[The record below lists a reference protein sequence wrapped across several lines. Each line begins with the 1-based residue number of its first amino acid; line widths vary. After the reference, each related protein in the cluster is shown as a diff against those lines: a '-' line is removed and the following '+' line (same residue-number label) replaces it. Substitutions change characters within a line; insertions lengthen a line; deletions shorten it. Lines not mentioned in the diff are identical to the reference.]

1 MAKVYVWLK
10 LPRTFFENKLIKKM
24 RQLPGGD
31 SCVIVYQRLLS
42 EAALNDGI
50 IEIDNI
56 EEDVSQE
63 LALIIN
69 EDAKVIKMVLV
80 FCQQY
85 DLVKTLVDSNNL
97 LFPQAL
103 EMTGRE
109 TDSARRMREK
119 RKKDREKLASTD
131 VKQLGERHIVTPVLQ
146 PVIKRDTE
154 LETEIELEI
163 EKDKELEVRDRD
175 RVRNTTSVT
184 TGTPILSLTDIIE
197 LYKSKFPN
205 VIYKANTEL
214 GLQILFN
221 KFGGALLAA
230 AITYAANYNGSA
242 PNYLLK
248 VIESQIKEGKADVR
262 PMKEQVQD
270 DDLLY

>member
-85 DLVKTLVDSNNL
+85 DLVKTLVDSGNL

-109 TDSARRMREK
+109 TEWAKKKREQRK
-119 RKKDREKLASTD
+119 RK
-131 VKQLGERHIVTPVLQ
+131 QLN
-146 PVIKRDTE
+146 RDNVPLLSRDCPTAVQKCPTELEIETE
-154 LETEIELEI
+154 LETEIEKEKD
-163 EKDKELEVRDRD
+163 KDKELEVRDRD

-184 TGTPILSLTDIIE
+184 TGTPILSLTDIVE
-197 LYKSKFPN
+197 LYKSKFPD

>member
-1 MAKVYVWLK
+1 
-10 LPRTFFENKLIKKM
+10 M

-85 DLVKTLVDSNNL
+85 ELVKTLIDSNNL

-109 TDSARRMREK
+109 TEWAKKKREQRK
-119 RKKDREKLASTD
+119 RK
-131 VKQLGERHIVTPVLQ
+131 QLN
-146 PVIKRDTE
+146 RDNVPLLSHDCPTAVQKCPTELEIETE
-154 LETEIELEI
+154 LETEIEK

-175 RVRNTTSVT
+175 RVRNTTSGT

-197 LYKSKFPN
+197 LYKSKFPD

-248 VIESQIKEGKADVR
+248 VIESQIKEGKAIV
-262 PMKEQVQD
+262 KEEGQD
-270 DDLLY
+270 DDRLY